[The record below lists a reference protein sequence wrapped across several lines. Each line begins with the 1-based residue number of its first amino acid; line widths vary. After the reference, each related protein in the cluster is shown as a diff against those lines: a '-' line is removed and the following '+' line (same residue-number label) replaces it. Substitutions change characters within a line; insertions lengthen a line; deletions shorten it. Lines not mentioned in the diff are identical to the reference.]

1 MTFIPKRR
9 LSSPGGKSW
18 EVGLHL
24 VSKSRGGSTSRKN
37 TTKTIKLYD
46 DVFVVFFFSNDSCFT
61 LFCIGKH
68 VVVCVEKVLS
78 ADNASS
84 HQLDDRQLS
93 MSSIWQ

>member
-46 DVFVVFFFSNDSCFT
+46 DVFVVFFFPMTLVSCCFA
-61 LFCIGKH
+61 L
-68 VVVCVEKVLS
+68 E
-78 ADNASS
+78 
-84 HQLDDRQLS
+84 S
-93 MSSIWQ
+93 M